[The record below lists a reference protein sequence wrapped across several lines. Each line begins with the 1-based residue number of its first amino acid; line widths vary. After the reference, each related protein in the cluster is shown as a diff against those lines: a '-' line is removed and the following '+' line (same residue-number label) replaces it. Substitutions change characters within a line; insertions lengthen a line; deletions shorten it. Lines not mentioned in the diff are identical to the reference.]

1 MRRCGWLS
9 HYLLFTILNYNHARI
24 IGAALARPLY
34 SSTRSGTTAFKRR
47 SSRHTLAWI
56 RQRRGG
62 GGGGGPSLPPED
74 SSPTW
79 TGMSATVTS
88 DDDSG
93 SSSSSGSSTLKQ
105 EVPDWE
111 EDYNELPLDFPRR
124 RDALVALAAVR
135 KACAVTQRLQPIH
148 PPNGSFIENNKQQET
163 NNNNNNNNTSFSS
176 SSLSSSSSGTI
187 ATVTK
192 LDLSP
197 VTVADFAAQALVLNH
212 LYQTFGG
219 GSTTQDSFIAE
230 ESSAA
235 LEKDAH
241 LAELIW
247 NATRHEL
254 QSIEQVKQS
263 IELGKVYLSWTTTTT
278 TALST
283 SSISSTTDQQQEK
296 EVEEGV
302 PRGEEITTTPT
313 TTTTTATTTTNQRQR
328 PRPKRVWCLDPI
340 DGTKGF
346 LRGKRPGGQYAV
358 ALALLEVRQL
368 NLRALVRF
376 TILASHSLTIDVV
389 VVVVVVVVFVMHFIY
404 FFSLILKKKE
414 WCTYHWCLGMSQF
427 ACFVLFLLE

>member
-1 MRRCGWLS
+1 M
-9 HYLLFTILNYNHARI
+9 NHTPARII

-34 SSTRSGTTAFKRR
+34 SSTRSGTAAFKMR
-47 SSRHTLAWI
+47 SSRHTIPWI
-56 RQRRGG
+56 RQRGG
-62 GGGGGPSLPPED
+62 GGGGGIPSLPLED
-74 SSPTW
+74 SS
-79 TGMSATVTS
+79 TGMSATGTS
-88 DDDSG
+88 DDDD
-93 SSSSSGSSTLKQ
+93 SSSSTSSTLKQ
-105 EVPDWE
+105 EEPDWE

-148 PPNGSFIENNKQQET
+148 SPNVSFTGENNNNQQET
-163 NNNNNNNNTSFSS
+163 NNNSNNNNSNNNNNTS
-176 SSLSSSSSGTI
+176 SSSSSTI

-219 GSTTQDSFIAE
+219 GLLTEDSFIAE

-235 LEKDAH
+235 LENDAH

-254 QSIEQVKQS
+254 KSIEQVKQS
-263 IELGKVYLSWTTTTT
+263 IELGKEYLSWTTSTTTTT
-278 TALST
+278 TA
-283 SSISSTTDQQQEK
+283 SSVSSTTDQQQEK
-296 EVEEGV
+296 EAKEEGL
-302 PRGEEITTTPT
+302 PRGEEVTTNT
-313 TTTTTATTTTNQRQR
+313 TTTSSSSTSQRQR

-358 ALALLEVRQL
+358 ALALLEVREL
-368 NLRALVRF
+368 EMRAHV
-376 TILASHSLTIDVV
+376 
-389 VVVVVVVVFVMHFIY
+389 
-404 FFSLILKKKE
+404 
-414 WCTYHWCLGMSQF
+414 
-427 ACFVLFLLE
+427 